1 MRRRRTAEAE
11 DTRNGHERL
20 GCTSKIRSPFDV
32 RTIPRASQQPARVA
46 WRLPER
52 HVSECA
58 VTRRSRVLRGMIDLL
73 LHDSNRTLIAA
84 NERRLARRVPQ
95 REIRIP
101 GPRTVAVGVL
111 VLSLAGCSRDNGQ
124 KQSAGTAATSEA
136 LAATPGFAR
145 QSAPYT
151 ARTLDSIGRATGTV
165 EIEGAP
171 PADSVVQPTSDQ
183 AVCGV
188 SITHRSL
195 ERRGNRAVGVVV
207 WIDGIRSGKPLPL
220 ERRFEIANEHC
231 LIAPELQAAIAGGT
245 LNVQNLD
252 AVEHRTRITRRA
264 TGELLATIR
273 ETDEGQVV
281 PNEHVLT
288 KAGVLEL
295 TCAAHPWT
303 HAWIAVFDH
312 PYFALT
318 GTDGSFVIDSVPPG
332 RYKVH
337 AWHPRLGAMEQ
348 SLTIEAGKA
357 AALTL
362 RARAEP

>member
-1 MRRRRTAEAE
+1 
-11 DTRNGHERL
+11 
-20 GCTSKIRSPFDV
+20 
-32 RTIPRASQQPARVA
+32 
-46 WRLPER
+46 
-52 HVSECA
+52 
-58 VTRRSRVLRGMIDLL
+58 MIDLL

-145 QSAPYT
+145 QSPAYT
-151 ARTLDSIGRATGTV
+151 ARTLDSVGRATGTV

-171 PADSVVQPTSDQ
+171 PADSVVQPNSDQ

-188 SITHRSL
+188 SITRRSL

-207 WIDGIRSGKPLPL
+207 WIDGIRSGKPLPP
-220 ERRFEIANEHC
+220 ERRFEIVNEHC

-332 RYKVH
+332 RYKIH
-337 AWHPRLGAMEQ
+337 AWHPRLGAMEE

-357 AALTL
+357 TTLTL

>member
-1 MRRRRTAEAE
+1 M
-11 DTRNGHERL
+11 
-20 GCTSKIRSPFDV
+20 V
-32 RTIPRASQQPARVA
+32 
-46 WRLPER
+46 
-52 HVSECA
+52 
-58 VTRRSRVLRGMIDLL
+58 DLL

-101 GPRTVAVGVL
+101 GPRIVAVGVL
-111 VLSLAGCSRDNGQ
+111 VLLLAGCGRDNGE
-124 KQSAGTAATSEA
+124 KQRAGTAATSEA

-165 EIEGAP
+165 EIEGEP

-188 SITHRSL
+188 SITRRSL

-231 LIAPELQAAIAGGT
+231 LITPELQAAIAGGT

-264 TGELLATIR
+264 SGELLATIR

-288 KAGVLEL
+288 KAGVLEV

-332 RYKVH
+332 RYRVH
-337 AWHPRLGAMEQ
+337 AWHPRLGAMEE

-357 AALTL
+357 ATLTL

>member
-1 MRRRRTAEAE
+1 M
-11 DTRNGHERL
+11 
-20 GCTSKIRSPFDV
+20 V
-32 RTIPRASQQPARVA
+32 
-46 WRLPER
+46 
-52 HVSECA
+52 
-58 VTRRSRVLRGMIDLL
+58 DLL
-73 LHDSNRTLIAA
+73 LHDSNRTLIAP

-101 GPRTVAVGVL
+101 GPRIVAVGVL
-111 VLSLAGCSRDNGQ
+111 VLSLAGCNRDHGE
-124 KQSAGTAATSEA
+124 KQTAGTAATSEA

-188 SITHRSL
+188 SVTRRSL
-195 ERRGNRAVGVVV
+195 ERRGNHAVGVVV
-207 WIDGIRSGKPLPL
+207 WIDGLRSGKPLPL
-220 ERRFEIANEHC
+220 ERRFEIANERC
-231 LIAPELQAAIAGGT
+231 LITPELQAAIAGGT
-245 LNVQNLD
+245 LNVRNLD

-264 TGELLATIR
+264 SGELLATIR

-337 AWHPRLGAMEQ
+337 AWHPQLGAMEE

-357 AALTL
+357 ATLTL

>member
-1 MRRRRTAEAE
+1 MRQCKGVFGNGGCGGDARARRSASGASMRRRRTAEVE
-11 DTRNGHERL
+11 DSRKGHERL

-32 RTIPRASQQPARVA
+32 RTITRASQQPARVA

-58 VTRRSRVLRGMIDLL
+58 VTRRSRVLRGMVDLL

-95 REIRIP
+95 REIRIR
-101 GPRTVAVGVL
+101 GPRIVAVGVL
-111 VLSLAGCSRDNGQ
+111 VLSLAGCGRDNGE
-124 KQSAGTAATSEA
+124 KQTAGTAATSEA

-171 PADSVVQPTSDQ
+171 PSDSVVQPASDQ

-207 WIDGIRSGKPLPL
+207 WIDGIPKRQAVASRASVRDRERALP
-220 ERRFEIANEHC
+220 H
-231 LIAPELQAAIAGGT
+231 
-245 LNVQNLD
+245 
-252 AVEHRTRITRRA
+252 
-264 TGELLATIR
+264 
-273 ETDEGQVV
+273 
-281 PNEHVLT
+281 
-288 KAGVLEL
+288 
-295 TCAAHPWT
+295 
-303 HAWIAVFDH
+303 
-312 PYFALT
+312 
-318 GTDGSFVIDSVPPG
+318 
-332 RYKVH
+332 
-337 AWHPRLGAMEQ
+337 
-348 SLTIEAGKA
+348 
-357 AALTL
+357 
-362 RARAEP
+362 RARAAGRDRRRDAQRAEPRCRRASHAHNAACDRRAAGDHSRDGRRTGGSQRTRADEGRSARADLRRASLDARVDRACSIIRTSRSREPTARS